1 MSETTPEPTPEP
13 LPAFATVEDFTRLYP
28 TLADA
33 LNTAALEA
41 LLHHASAAVSA
52 ACLAY
57 FDPSDPTA
65 TAALKDATC
74 HQTASWVEVGD
85 THDLAG
91 YDKATTID
99 LGDFSIGGM
108 PARLSPRAIRSLRGA
123 GLTMP
128 WEA

>member
-1 MSETTPEPTPEP
+1 MSEPMPEE
-13 LPAFATVEDFTRLYP
+13 LPAFATAADFALRYP

-33 LNTAALEA
+33 MSEAALAA

-57 FDPSDPTA
+57 FDPTDPNA
-65 TAALKDATC
+65 VAALKDATC

-85 THDLAG
+85 TQDLAG

-128 WEA
+128 WEV

>member
-1 MSETTPEPTPEP
+1 MSETTPESLE
-13 LPAFATVEDFTRLYP
+13 AFATAADFALLYP
-28 TLADA
+28 TLQEAVSE
-33 LNTAALEA
+33 AALAA

-57 FDPSDPTA
+57 FDPSDA
-65 TAALKDATC
+65 TAVAALRDATC
-74 HQTASWVEVGD
+74 HQTAMWVEVGD

-91 YDKATTID
+91 FDKATTID